1 MKRILLLPCL
11 FTCCF
16 LLAQNQLP
24 VLSNV
29 EVQRT
34 GDKIL
39 TISYDLSDAE
49 GNACTVSLLA
59 GAKGAVALGFN
70 TDNAT
75 GDLGTGIAPG
85 TGKQI
90 TWDFSGQATPDT
102 NRLRLMLVAD
112 DLQPVDIQTLVD
124 QVDSTRLVG
133 DLTFLEGVR
142 HRTTGAAH
150 LQETK
155 DFLWFGFLDKGLET
169 TDQAFNYG
177 GYTAQNIMGRQPATS
192 TNGDTYLLGGHFDT
206 VDDAP
211 GADDN
216 GSAIAGM
223 MEAMRIL
230 SQYPTKK
237 SIKYIGFDLEEDGL
251 IGSQRFVQQG
261 INSDESI
268 LGAIIFEMIG
278 YYTETPNSQT
288 LPNGFNL
295 LFPNAYAEVQSQ
307 DFRGN
312 FITNVGKQG
321 GSATLMQQYKTHADA
336 YVPALRTINVEAP
349 NSWQTLTPDLGRS
362 DHAPFWVAN
371 TPAIMLTDGANFR
384 NPNYHTPNDNV
395 STIDFTFMSNVV
407 KGAVAT
413 LAQLAEV
420 QHADSWWADL
430 DFVSGVPS
438 PIENCKLKLSP
449 NPASGSVLVEWA
461 TSCAPQIQ
469 RLNLLDAYGR
479 IVRSVNIE
487 LGKNRHTM
495 DLNGLAKGNYY
506 LKVESSQGN
515 FVEKLVVR

>member
-1 MKRILLLPCL
+1 MRRILLPFALLACGI
-11 FTCCF
+11 
-16 LLAQNQLP
+16 LLAQNQPP

-29 EVQRT
+29 EVQRS

-39 TISYDLSDAE
+39 TINYDLSDAE

-59 GAKGAVALGFN
+59 GDKGAAALDFN
-70 TDNAT
+70 TANAT
-75 GDLGTGIAPG
+75 GDLGTSIAPG
-85 TGKQI
+85 TGKKI
-90 TWDFSGQATPDT
+90 TWDFSSHVTFDT
-102 NRLRLMLVAD
+102 TRLRLMLVAD
-112 DLQPVDIQTLVD
+112 DLQPVDIQALVD
-124 QVDSTRLVG
+124 QVDSVRLVG

-155 DFLWFGFLDKGLET
+155 DFLWFGFLDKALET
-169 TDQAFNYG
+169 TGQSFSYG
-177 GYTAQNIMGRQPATS
+177 GYSAQNIMGRQPGTS

-216 GSAIAGM
+216 GSAVAGM

-237 SIKYIGFDLEEDGL
+237 SIKYIGFDLEEAGL
-251 IGSQRFVQQG
+251 IGSQRYVQEG
-261 INSDESI
+261 IKADENL
-268 LGAIIFEMIG
+268 LGTIIFEMIG
-278 YYTETPNSQT
+278 YYSEAPNSQT
-288 LPNGFNL
+288 LPTGFNL

-307 DFRGN
+307 NFKGN

-321 GSATLMQQYKTHADA
+321 GSAALMQQYKTNADA
-336 YVPALRTINVEAP
+336 FVPALRTINVEAP
-349 NSWQTLTPDLGRS
+349 NAWQSLTPDLGRS

-371 TPAIMLTDGANFR
+371 IPAIMLTDGANFR
-384 NPNYHTPNDNV
+384 NPNYHTPNDIV

-430 DFVSGVPS
+430 DFVNGVQS
-438 PIENCKLKLSP
+438 PVETCRLKLSP
-449 NPASGSVLVEWA
+449 NPASGSVLVEWP
-461 TSCAPQIQ
+461 SCAPQLH
-469 RLNLLDAYGR
+469 RLSLMDAYGR
-479 IVRSVNIE
+479 KVRSTAIE
-487 LGKNRHTM
+487 LGKFSHSI
-495 DLNGLAKGNYY
+495 DLSGLANGSYY
-506 LKVESSQGN
+506 LRLEGSQGSL
-515 FVEKLVVR
+515 VEKLVVD